1 MWRDSLYV
9 TCGLTA
15 CTPGSA
21 PGPTL
26 GNEYGK
32 TVHFTFSANFTAVCI
47 WATRIHDDYCGNW
60 SIVFIVVFQA
70 GTTGMRM
77 NLSVTVAVCMC
88 TVSREKSRWIQY
100 FWTGYRKLSFVH
112 AVAAENT
119 KEKVNFFRVFKV
131 HGYILQV
138 RWTKAKLL
146 TSNWNFFGVFGSE
159 NYWQRFISDLVAQEG
174 IGWRFLR
181 LMVYLSNQWL
191 EYVGRLSGVTMGRG
205 AVAPGRSRRGDAKQP
220 R

>member
-1 MWRDSLYV
+1 MGKLYILPLVRILLRYVYERPVYTMTTVEIGRLFSLLCFKRVQRVWGWIYRSRSLCV
-9 TCGLTA
+9 CVLCLGKNQDESSISGLA
-15 CTPGSA
+15 
-21 PGPTL
+21 
-26 GNEYGK
+26 
-32 TVHFTFSANFTAVCI
+32 
-47 WATRIHDDYCGNW
+47 
-60 SIVFIVVFQA
+60 
-70 GTTGMRM
+70 M
-77 NLSVTVAVCMC
+77 
-88 TVSREKSRWIQY
+88 
-100 FWTGYRKLSFVH
+100 KLSFVH

-146 TSNWNFFGVFGSE
+146 TSNWNFFGVFGAE

-191 EYVGRLSGVTMGRG
+191 EYVGRISGVTMG
-205 AVAPGRSRRGDAKQP
+205 AVAPGRSRRGGAKQP